1 MKLHR
6 TLTLGGLL
14 AGIGFGLNLAAR
26 RKRARF
32 SFQGRSVIISGGSRG
47 LGLVMARQLAAKGAR
62 LTLLARNA
70 DELERAEN
78 ELKSSG
84 AEVLTITC
92 DVRRQ
97 EQVDAAVEAVVEH
110 YGTVDV
116 LINNAGVI
124 QVGPLDHMTLEDFE
138 EAFAIH
144 LYAPLFCSLAVLP
157 VMRRAGHGRIVNI
170 SSVGGKIAVPHLLP
184 YTASKF
190 ALNGLSEGLRAELRR
205 ENIFVTTVCP
215 GLMRTGSARNALFKG
230 QHRRE
235 YAWFAISDAL
245 PLLSMDAKA
254 AARQILRACRRGAP
268 RLVIGLHIKA
278 AVLFNEV
285 FPGAMAALLS
295 TANRLLPSPSP
306 DATSEQHPGFE
317 SQSWMTPKWITRLNE
332 EAAGENNQFAE

>member
-6 TLTLGGLL
+6 TLTLGGLVL
-14 AGIGFGLNLAAR
+14 GFGCGLAMG
-26 RKRARF
+26 RKRAPF
-32 SFQGRSVIISGGSRG
+32 SFQGRSVVISGGSRG
-47 LGLVMARQLAAKGAR
+47 LGLVMARQLGAMGAR
-62 LTLLARNA
+62 LTLLARDA
-70 DELERAEN
+70 GELERAEN
-78 ELKSSG
+78 DLKSRG
-84 AEVLTITC
+84 AEVLTIAC

-97 EQVDAAVEAVVEH
+97 EQVNAAIEAAVER

-124 QVGPLDHMTLEDFE
+124 QVGPLDHMTVKDFE
-138 EAFAIH
+138 EALSIH

-190 ALNGLSEGLRAELRR
+190 ALNGLSEGLRAELRQ

-245 PLLSMDAKA
+245 PLLSIDAKA

-268 RLVIGLHIKA
+268 RLVIGLHTKA
-278 AVLFNEV
+278 AILLNEV
-285 FPGAMAALLS
+285 FPGGMAALLS
-295 TANRLLPSPSP
+295 TANRLLPSPTRE
-306 DATSEQHPGFE
+306 ATSEHHTGFE
-317 SQSWMTPKWITRLNE
+317 SQSWMSPKWLTRLNE